1 MSLEIEVVV
10 VTGIVEVGEIR
21 SALLTVVDSP
31 RNGHVIG
38 LLTNGDKIQPVEGAK
53 LVSMASSKWVLIDGV
68 DAFSHESV
76 RGYVNDTF
84 VRWLT

>member
-1 MSLEIEVVV
+1 MIGVVEI
-10 VTGIVEVGEIR
+10 GEIR
-21 SALLTVVDSP
+21 SSLLTVVDSP
-31 RNGHVIG
+31 KNRNVVG

-53 LVSMASSKWVLIDGV
+53 PVLVASSKWVLIEGV
-68 DAFSHESV
+68 DAFRREIV